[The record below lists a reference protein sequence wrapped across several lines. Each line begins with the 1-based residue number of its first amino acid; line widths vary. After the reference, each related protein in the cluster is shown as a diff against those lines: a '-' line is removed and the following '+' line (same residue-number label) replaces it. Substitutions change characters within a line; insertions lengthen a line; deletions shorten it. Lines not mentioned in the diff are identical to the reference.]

1 MENIIKFVQN
11 EMKNDKTGHDFNHA
25 LRVVNNAKKIMQQE
39 GGNEKI
45 IITACFIHDTID
57 EKLFVNVEDQINKVT
72 SLLKKEQYS
81 SDEIEEILFI
91 ITNMSFHKQVKND
104 NLNFQIV
111 QDADKLDALGSIGI
125 IRTIQYG
132 TTKSRLFYEKE
143 NLKNTNGKISFN
155 KSTETTISH
164 FYDKLLKLP
173 TLMNTKTGR
182 LMALKRIKIMNDFLD
197 NFYQEME
204 N

>member
-57 EKLFVNVEDQINKVT
+57 EKLFENVKIQINKIIT
-72 SLLKKEQYS
+72 LLKEEQYS
-81 SDEIEEILFI
+81 PNEIEEIIFI
-91 ITNMSFHKQVKND
+91 ITNMSFHKQIKND

-132 TTKSRLFYEKE
+132 TTKSRLFYEEE
-143 NLKNTNGKISFN
+143 NLKNINGKLFFN
-155 KSTETTISH
+155 KSTETTLSH

-173 TLMNTKTGR
+173 MLMNTKTGKSIAVKR
-182 LMALKRIKIMNDFLD
+182 ALIMNDFLD
-197 NFYQEME
+197 NFYQELE